1 MGKAGLRSALASSAK
16 DEELAALKR
25 IIGIDDGQLDAETSS
40 GEEAV
45 RGVIAR
51 PDAPYAV
58 QLLSASGDLSV
69 EGRS

>member
-1 MGKAGLRSALASSAK
+1 MTGSSGDIRTVMPAGRY
-16 DEELAALKR
+16 D
-25 IIGIDDGQLDAETSS
+25 LDSETNS
-40 GEEAV
+40 GEETV

-58 QLLSASGDLSV
+58 QLLSASGDLTV

>member
-1 MGKAGLRSALASSAK
+1 MPAGRY
-16 DEELAALKR
+16 D
-25 IIGIDDGQLDAETSS
+25 LDSETSS
-40 GEEAV
+40 GEETV

-58 QLLSASGDLSV
+58 QLLSASGDLTV